1 MGHIV
6 VEMRTSNGVPLLPFS
21 CSKRVFALP
30 TGVLNARRV
39 SRGLDLAL
47 VGVYALG
54 LKPNFKALREVGYW
68 L

>member
-30 TGVLNARRV
+30 TGQLKARRV
-39 SRGLDLAL
+39 SQGLVSAL
-47 VGVYALG
+47 VGVYG
-54 LKPNFKALREVGYW
+54 LVLELNPKPYN
-68 L
+68 